1 MKEHQEI
8 TAKNHH
14 IFLICLPWPLVRLQL
29 PLLPIQHLLDQPV
42 CNFYRK
48 MTIFSPKKWIIISLT
63 HLNFPAKLIGTVRS
77 PLMNPLVA
85 PSMHH
90 PYYGSFPLH
99 HFKSVF
105 PSLFPPPS
113 AFYSPTSTATSAFS
127 SVSVAQTPVSE
138 ATASNNSSP
147 SLEHLDKKDNSE
159 NEEDIE
165 EDNVTEG
172 RYYK

>member
-1 MKEHQEI
+1 M
-8 TAKNHH
+8 
-14 IFLICLPWPLVRLQL
+14 RLQL
-29 PLLPIQHLLDQPV
+29 PLLPIQHLLDPPV
-42 CNFYRK
+42 LIQLFILLTEKYLPIFY
-48 MTIFSPKKWIIISLT
+48 KKKKIIT
-63 HLNFPAKLIGTVRS
+63 FFTAKLIGTVRS